1 MGAWWD
7 WRAMT
12 DPILVSD
19 RTAALQHA
27 FAEEFGS
34 PAGTHLVRAPGRV
47 NLMGDHTDYN
57 GLPVMPMAI
66 QRDMMLLARE
76 RSDGRVNMASADP
89 RFTPRVFEL
98 SGELDRYAVGDWGNY
113 AKAAGRALAERFGP
127 LRGFDAVV
135 SSSIPIAAGLSSSS
149 ALVMA
154 VALAILDLADV
165 AIGAPQLMQLVAEA
179 ERYVGTKGGGMDQAI
194 CLGAQPG
201 TASRIDFNPLRLT
214 PTSVPRH
221 WRFVVAFS
229 GVRAEKSG
237 VTMDEYNSRTREC
250 KQALNAA
257 AAVVGAS
264 EISTYAGLMSG
275 VPVDDLL
282 AALEQELDGLLLK
295 RLRHVVTEAT
305 RVTHAETAMKQGDI
319 AEFGELMSQSH
330 RSLRD
335 DLAVSTVE
343 LDTLTDIAVNAG
355 AVGARLTGAG
365 FGGCVVALCSAEKV
379 GQVMDALE
387 HEYYRSADIDGML
400 VADCL
405 FVAVPSGGAS
415 VIEL

>member
-1 MGAWWD
+1 MGEWLD
-7 WRAMT
+7 WKTMT
-12 DPILVSD
+12 DPIVISD
-19 RTAALQHA
+19 RTAFLQNA
-27 FAEEFGS
+27 FAEKFGS

-76 RSDGRVNMASADP
+76 RSDGQVNIASADP
-89 RFTPRVFEL
+89 RFKPRVFEL
-98 SGELDRYAVGDWGNY
+98 SGELDPYAVGDWGNY
-113 AKAAGRALAERFGP
+113 AKAAGRAIAERFGP

-135 SSSIPIAAGLSSSS
+135 SSNIPIAAGLSSSS

-154 VALAILDLADV
+154 VALTILDLADV
-165 AIGAPQLMQLVAEA
+165 AIGAPQLMELVAGA

-214 PTSVPRH
+214 PTPVPRH

-237 VTMDEYNSRTREC
+237 AIMAEYNGRTREC

-257 AAVVGAS
+257 TAAVGAN

-275 VPVDDLL
+275 VPVEDLL
-282 AALEQELDGLLLK
+282 AALEQELDGLLFK
-295 RLRHVVTEAT
+295 RFRHVVTEAT
-305 RVTHAETAMKQGDI
+305 RVTHTETAMKRDDI
-319 AEFGELMSQSH
+319 GEFGELMIQSH
-330 RSLRD
+330 RSLSED
-335 DLAVSTVE
+335 FEVSSAE

-365 FGGCVVALCSAEKV
+365 FGGCVVALCSAERV
-379 GQVMDALE
+379 DQVMEALE
-387 HEYYRSADIDGML
+387 HEYYRSADINGMP
-400 VADCL
+400 VTDCL